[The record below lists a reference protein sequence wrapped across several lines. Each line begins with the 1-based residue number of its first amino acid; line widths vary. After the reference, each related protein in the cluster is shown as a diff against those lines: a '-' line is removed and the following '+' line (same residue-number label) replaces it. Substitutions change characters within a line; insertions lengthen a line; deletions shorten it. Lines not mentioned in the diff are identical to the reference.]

1 MADVQLPPPPDPGD
15 RAAAVARYKTL
26 LRASIERRPSGLRNR
41 LALALGKH
49 RSFVSQITNPAYA
62 VPIPAADLPV
72 IVEVCHL
79 SPAEREQ
86 FLAAYGEAHPVRRRR
101 HPPEGRPTMHELRI
115 ALPRFRSADVARE
128 VETVILDTAAR
139 IIRLARHAEAAGTTN
154 ETARGGQDGEE
165 VRQPRRRDS
174 RRGP

>member
-1 MADVQLPPPPDPGD
+1 VADARRRSPPPEPGE

-62 VPIPAADLPV
+62 VPIPAADLPI

-79 SPAEREQ
+79 SPAEQEQ
-86 FLAAYGEAHPVRRRR
+86 FLAAYGEAHPVRQRRLR
-101 HPPEGRPTMHELRI
+101 PGRGPAVHELRI

-128 VETVILDTAAR
+128 VETVILEAADR
-139 IIRLARHAEAAGTTN
+139 IIRLARHAEAADTSTT
-154 ETARGGQDGEE
+154 RGGQDGEE
-165 VRQPRRRDS
+165 VRQPRRRNLE
-174 RRGP
+174 RGA